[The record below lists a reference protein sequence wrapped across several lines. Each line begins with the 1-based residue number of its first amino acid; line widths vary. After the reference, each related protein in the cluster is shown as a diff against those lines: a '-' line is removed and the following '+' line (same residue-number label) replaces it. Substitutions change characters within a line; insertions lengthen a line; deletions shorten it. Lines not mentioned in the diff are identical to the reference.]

1 MRLMHSL
8 LSIVLAWGLGAAL
21 AANAANAPTTYPL
34 WTLDKQSL
42 VQTQQKILAADPA
55 VLPAYQAL
63 QERATKALVAP
74 YRSVVNKTL
83 TPPSGSKNDY
93 MSMGPY
99 WWPNPNTPNGL
110 PYVQRDGQR
119 NPESHGSALDAD
131 NLQGVATD
139 SLDLALMYRFTEDL
153 RYADKAAAVIR
164 AWFLTPATRMNP
176 HLRYAQSIPGI
187 VEGRGLGIID
197 TRDLWKVIDAAAL
210 IHPALSPAEMQ
221 ALRDWFA
228 QYAQWLSTSA
238 NGKDEAA
245 AKNNHGMFF
254 DVQLALYWAYTG
266 ETARARQL
274 VFDAQTKRFAAQF
287 DKRGW
292 MPLELARTKPY
303 HYHTFTLEAVTR
315 LALYGQRLQALVPA
329 GQGLQA
335 SDARCRAPALDI
347 GCPLDLWHLEIDGK
361 SLQSVL
367 QRVAEV
373 VVQPG
378 AWAFATSLEPTPYL
392 APATY
397 PLALARAAYPA
408 EMFAKALALLHK
420 ETPDSIHWLLWPAP

>member
-8 LSIVLAWGLGAAL
+8 LSMVLALGLWAVP
-21 AANAANAPTTYPL
+21 AANAANAPDSSPL
-34 WTLDKQSL
+34 WTLDPQSL
-42 VQTQQKILAADPA
+42 SQTHQKILAADPA
-55 VLPAYQAL
+55 ILPAYQAL
-63 QERATKALVAP
+63 QERASKALRAP

-110 PYVQRDGQR
+110 PYIQRDGQR

-131 NLQGVATD
+131 NLQDMAKD
-139 SLDLALMYRFTEDL
+139 SLDLALMYRFTQDT
-153 RYADKAAAVIR
+153 RYAEKAAAVIR

-187 VEGRGLGIID
+187 VDGRGIGIID
-197 TRDLWKVIDAAAL
+197 TRELWKVIDAAAL
-210 IHPALSPAEMQ
+210 IQPALSAAEMQ
-221 ALRDWFA
+221 ALRDWFV
-228 QYAQWLSTSA
+228 QYAQWLSTSD
-238 NGKDEAA
+238 NGKEEAA

-254 DVQLALYWAYTG
+254 DVQLALYWLYTG
-266 ETARARQL
+266 ETGRARQL
-274 VFDAQTKRFAAQF
+274 VFDAQTNRFAAQF

-329 GQGLQA
+329 GKGLLA
-335 SDARCRAPALDI
+335 SDARCLVAAQDI
-347 GCPLDLWHLEIDGK
+347 RCPLDLWHLEIDGK
-361 SLQSVL
+361 SLRSVL

-378 AWAFATSLEPTPYL
+378 GWTFATSLEPTPDL
-392 APATY
+392 PPAIY
-397 PLALARAAYPA
+397 ALALARAAYPP
-408 EMFAKALALLHK
+408 EMLAKPLALLHK
-420 ETPDSIHWLLWPAP
+420 EKPDSIYWLLWPAP

>member
-1 MRLMHSL
+1 
-8 LSIVLAWGLGAAL
+8 
-21 AANAANAPTTYPL
+21 
-34 WTLDKQSL
+34 
-42 VQTQQKILAADPA
+42 
-55 VLPAYQAL
+55 
-63 QERATKALVAP
+63 
-74 YRSVVNKTL
+74 VNKTL

-110 PYVQRDGQR
+110 PYIQRDGQR

-131 NLQGVATD
+131 NLQDMAKD
-139 SLDLALMYRFTEDL
+139 SLDLALMYRFTQDT
-153 RYADKAAAVIR
+153 RYAEKAAAVIR

-187 VEGRGLGIID
+187 VDGRGIGIID
-197 TRDLWKVIDAAAL
+197 TRELWKVIDAAAL
-210 IHPALSPAEMQ
+210 IQPALSAAEMQ
-221 ALRDWFA
+221 ALRDWFV
-228 QYAQWLSTSA
+228 QYAQWLSTSD
-238 NGKDEAA
+238 NGKEEAA

-254 DVQLALYWAYTG
+254 DVQLALYWLYTG

-329 GQGLQA
+329 GKGLLA
-335 SDARCRAPALDI
+335 SDTRCLVAAQDI
-347 GCPLDLWHLEIDGK
+347 RCPLDLWQLEIDGK
-361 SLQSVL
+361 SLRSVL
-367 QRVAEV
+367 QRVADV

-378 AWAFATSLEPTPYL
+378 DWTFATSLEPRPDL
-392 APATY
+392 PPAIY
-397 PLALARAAYPA
+397 ALALARAAYPP
-408 EMFAKALALLHK
+408 EMLAKPLALLHK
-420 ETPDSIHWLLWPAP
+420 EKPDSIYWLLWPAP

>member
-1 MRLMHSL
+1 LDL
-8 LSIVLAWGLGAAL
+8 QTLA
-21 AANAANAPTTYPL
+21 
-34 WTLDKQSL
+34 
-42 VQTQQKILAADPA
+42 QTQRKIRAADPA

-63 QERATKALVAP
+63 QGRAAKALLAP
-74 YRSVVNKTL
+74 TRSVVYKTL

-110 PYVQRDGQR
+110 PYIQRDGQR

-131 NLQGVATD
+131 NMQGMAAD
-139 SLDLALMYRFTEDL
+139 SLDLALMYRFTQEA

-187 VEGRGLGIID
+187 ADGRGIGIID
-197 TRDLWKVIDAAAL
+197 TRELWKVIDAAAL
-210 IHPALSPAEMQ
+210 IYPALSASEMD
-221 ALRDWFA
+221 ALRDWFT
-228 QYAQWLSTSA
+228 QYAQWLSTSE

-254 DVQLALYWAYTG
+254 DVQLALYWLYTG

-274 VFDAQTKRFAAQF
+274 VFDAQTYRYAAQF

-329 GQGLQA
+329 GQGLST
-335 SDARCRAPALDI
+335 SDARCLAPAQDI
-347 GCPLDLWHLEIDGK
+347 NCPLDLWHCEIDGK

-373 VVQPG
+373 VVNPAG
-378 AWAFATSLEPTPYL
+378 WTFASSLEPTPDL
-392 APATY
+392 PPAIY
-397 PLALARAAYPA
+397 ALALARAAYPP
-408 EMFAKALALLHK
+408 EMLGKALALLHK
-420 ETPDSIHWLLWPAP
+420 EKPDSIHWLLWPAP

>member
-8 LSIVLAWGLGAAL
+8 LTLVLACGLWATSAVH
-21 AANAANAPTTYPL
+21 ASTAPAPYRL
-34 WTLDKQSL
+34 WTLDPQSL
-42 VQTQQKILAADPA
+42 SQTQGKILAADPA

-63 QERATKALVAP
+63 QERAAKALLAP
-74 YRSVVNKTL
+74 NRSVVNKTL

-131 NLQGVATD
+131 NLQGMASD
-139 SLDLALMYRFTEDL
+139 SLDLALMYRFTQDA
-153 RYADKAAAVIR
+153 RYAEKAAAVIR

-187 VEGRGLGIID
+187 VDGRGLGIID
-197 TRDLWKVIDAAAL
+197 TRELWKVIDAAAL

-221 ALRDWFA
+221 ALRDWFV
-228 QYAQWLSTSA
+228 QYAQWLSTSD

-254 DVQLALYWAYTG
+254 DVQLALYWLYTG

-274 VFDAQTKRFAAQF
+274 VFDAQTNRFAAQF

-329 GQGLQA
+329 GQGWSA
-335 SDARCRAPALDI
+335 SDARCSAAALDI
-347 GCPLDLWHLEIDGK
+347 SCPLDLWHREIDGK

-373 VVQPG
+373 VVNPAG
-378 AWAFATSLEPTPYL
+378 WTFATSLEPRPDL
-392 APATY
+392 PPAIY
-397 PLALARAAYPA
+397 ALALARAAYPP
-408 EMFAKALALLHK
+408 EMLGKALALLHK
-420 ETPDSIHWLLWPAP
+420 EKPDSIHWLLWPAP

>member
-8 LSIVLAWGLGAAL
+8 LTLVLAGGLWAAPS
-21 AANAANAPTTYPL
+21 ANAASSPAPYPL
-34 WTLDKQSL
+34 WTLDSQSL
-42 VQTQQKILAADPA
+42 LQTQQKIIAADPS
-55 VLPAYQAL
+55 VLPAYRAL
-63 QERATKALVAP
+63 QDRAATALLAP

-99 WWPNPNTPNGL
+99 WWPNPSTPNGL

-131 NLQGVATD
+131 NLQGMASD
-139 SLDLALMYRFTEDL
+139 SLDLALMYRFTQEA
-153 RYADKAAAVIR
+153 RYAEKAAAVIR

-187 VEGRGLGIID
+187 VDGRGIGIID
-197 TRDLWKVIDAAAL
+197 TRELWKVIDAAAL
-210 IHPALSPAEMQ
+210 IQPALSPSEMD
-221 ALRDWFA
+221 ALRAWFV
-228 QYAQWLSTSA
+228 QYAQWLSTSE
-238 NGKDEAA
+238 NGKEEAA

-254 DVQLALYWAYTG
+254 DVQLALYWLYTG

-315 LALYGQRLQALVPA
+315 LALYGQRVQALVPA
-329 GQGLQA
+329 GQGLSA
-335 SDARCRAPALDI
+335 SDVRCSAAALDI
-347 GCPLDLWHLEIDGK
+347 SCPLDLWHREIDGK

-373 VVQPG
+373 VVNPAG
-378 AWAFATSLEPTPYL
+378 WTFATSLEPKPDL
-392 APATY
+392 PPAIY
-397 PLALARAAYPA
+397 ALALARAAYPP
-408 EMFAKALALLHK
+408 EMMAQALALLHK
-420 ETPDSIHWLLWPAP
+420 EKPDSIYWLLWPAP

>member
-139 SLDLALMYRFTEDL
+139 SLDLALMYRFTEDS

-210 IHPALSPAEMQ
+210 IHPALSPADAYIMPP
-221 ALRDWFA
+221 ADFGAGVTTPAPCANSTNLFIPFLISVNT
-228 QYAQWLSTSA
+228 WLSKL
-238 NGKDEAA
+238 N
-245 AKNNHGMFF
+245 
-254 DVQLALYWAYTG
+254 
-266 ETARARQL
+266 
-274 VFDAQTKRFAAQF
+274 
-287 DKRGW
+287 
-292 MPLELARTKPY
+292 
-303 HYHTFTLEAVTR
+303 
-315 LALYGQRLQALVPA
+315 
-329 GQGLQA
+329 
-335 SDARCRAPALDI
+335 C
-347 GCPLDLWHLEIDGK
+347 
-361 SLQSVL
+361 
-367 QRVAEV
+367 
-373 VVQPG
+373 
-378 AWAFATSLEPTPYL
+378 TP
-392 APATY
+392 
-397 PLALARAAYPA
+397 
-408 EMFAKALALLHK
+408 
-420 ETPDSIHWLLWPAP
+420 